1 MKIVANTSKLYD
13 KGQMR
18 GGAVA
23 ASGKHLQ
30 THPVGGGEGRRD
42 PASAL
47 VNVLVK
53 AAINKATVVNSVVNT
68 EVKSTCAYQVHG

>member
-1 MKIVANTSKLYD
+1 
-13 KGQMR
+13 MR

-23 ASGKHLQ
+23 ASGKHVQ
-30 THPVGGGEGRRD
+30 THPVGGGGGRRD

-53 AAINKATVVNSVVNT
+53 AAINQTTVVNYLVKT
-68 EVKSTCAYQVHG
+68 EVKSTCTYQVRG